1 MSENNNLCAQLV
13 QTEFAKQFG
22 QYQLLV
28 KSPGRINLI
37 GEHTDYNLGY
47 VLPAAIN
54 KAIYIAIGKR
64 TDKTICIKA
73 ADLNQTMEASLDA
86 LQPSPLQWPNYL
98 LGIADQLQKMGH
110 VIGGFNA
117 VVAGDVPLGAGLSS
131 SAAVECATVFALNEL
146 FGLGL
151 SKLDMVKLAQKSENE
166 FVGLKCGIMDM
177 FASMFGKQDAVIQ
190 LDCRSLDY
198 HHMPFQQNG
207 FQIVLLDTCV
217 KHSLAST
224 EYNTRREECEAGV
237 AIMAKQHPEVK
248 SLRDANLEMVE
259 SLLAG
264 GDTKVYQRC
273 KFIVGEIARL
283 QAGCQDLVDGN
294 IAAFGMKMFETHQG
308 LSQDYQVSCSE
319 LDFLADFAKT
329 QNGVIGARM
338 MGGGFGGCTI
348 NLVKEASVENFI
360 AGASQAFK
368 NKFQQD
374 LKSYIV
380 AIGDGTSLINA

>member
-1 MSENNNLCAQLV
+1 MSEKNNCATLV
-13 QTEFAKQFG
+13 QTQYTKFFG
-22 QYQLLV
+22 SPELMV

-37 GEHTDYNLGY
+37 GEHTDYNLGF
-47 VLPAAIN
+47 VLPAAID

-64 TDKTICIKA
+64 TDQNICLHA
-73 ADLNQTMEASLDA
+73 ADLDQSIEMNLESLE
-86 LQPSPLQWPNYL
+86 PSPKQWPNYL
-98 LGIADQLQKMGH
+98 LGIADQLKKAGYP
-110 VIGGFNA
+110 IAGFNA

-146 FGLGL
+146 FVLGM
-151 SKLDMVKLAQKSENE
+151 SKLEMVRLAQNAENE

-177 FASMFGKQDAVIQ
+177 FASMFGKADSVIQ

-198 HHMPFQQNG
+198 HYMPFHQNG

-224 EYNTRREECEAGV
+224 EYNTRRAECEAGV
-237 AIMAKQHPEVK
+237 AIIAQQHPQVK

-264 GDTKVYQRC
+264 GDVKVYQRC
-273 KFIVGEIARL
+273 KFIVAEIARL
-283 QAGCQDLVDGN
+283 QAGCQDLVEGKID
-294 IAAFGMKMFETHQG
+294 AFGLKMFETHIG
-308 LSQDYQVSCSE
+308 LSKEYEVSCLE
-319 LDFLADFAKT
+319 LDFLADFAKAQT
-329 QNGVIGARM
+329 GVIGARM

-348 NLVKEASVENFI
+348 NLVKDASVDAFI
-360 AGASQAFK
+360 AEAAIAFK
-368 NKFQQD
+368 NRFQQD

-380 AIGDGTSLINA
+380 AIGDGTSLINF